1 MPQEIKHIMDV
12 IPKFREIIE
21 NLEKIKRFL
30 VKESRIDYQSQDAR
44 MVALDSLQLTIS
56 AVGMWIQCCNSLA
69 NCYTCGK
76 SFDEQQFLKSIGSGV
91 NKDQTEMIM
100 FDHLKLGFITLTHFK
115 IDNLF
120 QNILRHL
127 NVLPREKTGYWT
139 LTDTIFKECSMS
151 PEGAEKDCLIAFAN
165 IRNSLHNNGIHR
177 GKDLEVSI
185 DGMEFKFVNN
195 LRVECASWGHIIVLL
210 NANVKILE
218 KILQSDKVKNIKT
231 PIKDD
236 FAFGA

>member
-21 NLEKIKRFL
+21 NLEKIKRFV
-30 VKESRIDYQSQDAR
+30 VKESGISYQSQDAR
-44 MVALDSLQLTIS
+44 MVALYSLQLTIS

-69 NCYTCGK
+69 NCHTCGK
-76 SFDEQQFLKSIGSGV
+76 SFDEQQFLKSVGSGV

-100 FDHLKLGFITLTHFK
+100 FDHLKLGFITLAHFK

-120 QNILRHL
+120 QNILRNL
-127 NVLPREKTGYWT
+127 KVLPGEKTGYWT
-139 LTDTIFKECSMS
+139 LTDIILKECSI
-151 PEGAEKDCLIAFAN
+151 PLKGDEKDYLIAFAN

-177 GKDLEVSI
+177 GEDLEVTI
-185 DGMEFKFVNN
+185 YGMEFKFIKNS
-195 LRVECASWGHIIVLL
+195 RIECATWEHIIVLL

-218 KILQSDKVKNIKT
+218 KILQSDRVKNIKT